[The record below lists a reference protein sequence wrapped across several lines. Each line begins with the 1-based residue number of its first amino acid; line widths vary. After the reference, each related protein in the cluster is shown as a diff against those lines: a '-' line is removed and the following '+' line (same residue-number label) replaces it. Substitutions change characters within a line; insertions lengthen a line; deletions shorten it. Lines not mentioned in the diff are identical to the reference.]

1 MVCERR
7 KNISQVR
14 RKLIRETDP
23 NSLQYDRYACS
34 VNRIEE
40 SRGVLMARPVTVG
53 HVPFEIS
60 KICHY
65 FILLLSMVVRYLE
78 PMRTLN
84 HENRPYHREA

>member
-7 KNISQVR
+7 KNISQVH
-14 RKLIRETDP
+14 RKLVRETDP

-40 SRGVLMARPVTVG
+40 GRGVLMARLITVG
-53 HVPFEIS
+53 HVPLEIG

-78 PMRTLN
+78 PLRTLN